1 MCLNFQAP
9 GLDYRRHALDNV
21 RCINYFKFR
30 VLIFNVRQELQD
42 VLLNADAKSYYE
54 EKNHWQIPAH
64 DANFMLLYFIASL
77 YVLYL

>member
-1 MCLNFQAP
+1 M
-9 GLDYRRHALDNV
+9 
-21 RCINYFKFR
+21 
-30 VLIFNVRQELQD
+30 LIFNVRQELQD

-54 EKNHWQIPAH
+54 EKNHRQIPAH